1 MLFMLLVIFTLGYQA
16 SVATLCPNTAT
27 TNDTKPLYLLVLR
40 HSRTSTSVKSLPG
53 LRIAQDEFNSRSDFL
68 PGYRFE
74 LILERTK
81 SCSYLETGL
90 GLNKLVKHTVSPPC
104 HPVVAVLALSCSSH
118 LSLMSPLAGHD
129 GYDLIQLTSASAP
142 ICQNQ
147 HFPHLWRL
155 SGPASV
161 LLDTILA
168 IMDQFNWTQIGVV
181 YNSDSAL
188 YYEVARHFQQVIKG
202 SKNKSIAFSFGIGGT
217 KSYYIDS
224 VVSNIISKETAII
237 ISFASFKQLQALMFK
252 TNHLG
257 IVYPQYVW
265 IHTGKL
271 HIYNIRQSFFVSNT
285 VGHFLI
291 DMQSEV
297 DSEDT
302 RLVSNETFG
311 TFKAKY
317 TKDLELLEK
326 QYNARL
332 LPTKFLATKLYD
344 QMWAIGLAV
353 NKSLPILK
361 NRNLSID
368 NYTIGQP
375 EVTRVIEE
383 QMANLSFQGASGWVE
398 FNQYRNVPKQVNVHW
413 ILTNGTAKHVGTY
426 NPLKPSNFKI
436 NIHPSDLPK
445 DTVPRVYQYIL
456 IPLPLTV
463 MLYLLTSGVLMFTTV
478 QLILYLCYRHH
489 KMIKATSPYLSLLM
503 FAGCYLF
510 HAAALLTNTYG
521 SFPLSPEIF
530 TAMSITNFFFIIN
543 GISLILLTLSVKL
556 MRLHRIF
563 GRWMKQDLS
572 KLWGKL
578 GNLILSVVFLLSS
591 LIPNIGLAILIALLP
606 PTHST
611 INRKFIQGHTTI
623 VEIHTRIEPTSNYI
637 FTSLATMYICV
648 FLAMVLI
655 MGLRNCK
662 INMKIID
669 ISGQIYLLLAVLVII
684 IFLAMSIGILFLV
697 REQEPIAN
705 AIMTT
710 LFLVCATACQ
720 LILFLP
726 TTLTALLEDKSPCL
740 LASLKAKL
748 SYVI

>member
-1 MLFMLLVIFTLGYQA
+1 MLFLLLVIFTLGYQA
-16 SVATLCPNTAT
+16 SIATLCPNTAA

-40 HSRTSTSVKSLPG
+40 HGRSVKSLPG
-53 LRIAQDEFNSRSDFL
+53 LRIAQDEFNSRSDLL
-68 PGYRFE
+68 PGYQIE

-90 GLNKLVKHTVSPPC
+90 GLNKLVRYTVSPPC
-104 HPVVAVLALSCSSH
+104 RPVVAVLGIVCSSH
-118 LSLMSPLAGHD
+118 LSLISPLAGHD
-129 GYDLIQLTSASAP
+129 GYDLIQLTSASAL
-142 ICQNQ
+142 IRQNQ
-147 HFPHLWRL
+147 VFPHLWRL
-155 SGPASV
+155 SGSASV
-161 LLDTILA
+161 FTDTILA
-168 IMDQFNWTQIGVV
+168 IMDQFNWTRIGVV
-181 YNSDSAL
+181 YNSDSEL
-188 YYEVARHFQQVIKG
+188 YYEIARHLQHVIKE
-202 SKNKSIAFSFGIGGT
+202 SKNKSIAFSLGIGGT
-217 KSYYIDS
+217 QSYYIDS

-237 ISFASFKQLQALMFK
+237 VSFANVRQLQALMFK
-252 TNHLG
+252 INHLG
-257 IVYPQYVW
+257 MVYPQYVW
-265 IHTGKL
+265 MHIGKF
-271 HIYNIRQSFFVSNT
+271 HIYNIRQSFFVNNT

-291 DMQSEV
+291 DTQSVV

-332 LPTKFLATKLYD
+332 LPTKFMATKLYD

-361 NRNLSID
+361 DRNLSID
-368 NYTIGQP
+368 NYTIGQH

-398 FNQYRNVPKQVNVHW
+398 FNQYRNVPKQVKVRW

-445 DTVPRVYQYIL
+445 DTVPRVYRYIL

-463 MLYLLTSGVLMFTTV
+463 MLYLLTSCVLVFTTV

-503 FAGCYLF
+503 FAGCYFF
-510 HAAALLTNTYG
+510 HADALLTNTYG
-521 SFPLSPEIF
+521 SLVPLSPKIF
-530 TAMSITNFFFIIN
+530 TAMSFTNFFFIIN
-543 GISLILLTLSVKL
+543 GISLILLTLFVKL
-556 MRLHRIF
+556 VRLHRIF
-563 GRWMKQDLS
+563 GCWMKQDLS
-572 KLWGKL
+572 KIW
-578 GNLILSVVFLLSS
+578 GNLSLSVVVLLTS
-591 LIPNIGLAILIALLP
+591 LIPNIGLAVLIALLP

-611 INRKFIQGHTTI
+611 VDHKFLQGHTTI

-637 FTSLATMYICV
+637 FTSLATIYVCI
-648 FLAMVLI
+648 FLAMVLV
-655 MGLRNCK
+655 MGFRNRK
-662 INMKIID
+662 IKMKNFNN
-669 ISGQIYLLLAVLVII
+669 SGQIYLLLAVLMIS
-684 IFLAMSIGILFLV
+684 IFLSMSTVVLFLV

-705 AIMTT
+705 AVMTT
-710 LFLVCATACQ
+710 LFLVFATACQ

-726 TTLTALLEDKSPCL
+726 KTLTALLEDKSPHL

-748 SYVI
+748 SYVVRLIFS

>member
-1 MLFMLLVIFTLGYQA
+1 
-16 SVATLCPNTAT
+16 
-27 TNDTKPLYLLVLR
+27 
-40 HSRTSTSVKSLPG
+40 
-53 LRIAQDEFNSRSDFL
+53 
-68 PGYRFE
+68 
-74 LILERTK
+74 
-81 SCSYLETGL
+81 
-90 GLNKLVKHTVSPPC
+90 
-104 HPVVAVLALSCSSH
+104 
-118 LSLMSPLAGHD
+118 
-129 GYDLIQLTSASAP
+129 
-142 ICQNQ
+142 
-147 HFPHLWRL
+147 
-155 SGPASV
+155 
-161 LLDTILA
+161 
-168 IMDQFNWTQIGVV
+168 MDQFNWTQIGVV

-398 FNQYRNVPKQVNVHW
+398 FNQYRNVPKQVNVRW
-413 ILTNGTAKHVGTY
+413 ILTNGTAKLVGTY
-426 NPLKPSNFKI
+426 NPLKRSNFKI

-445 DTVPRVYQYIL
+445 DTVPQVYWYIL

-463 MLYLLTSGVLMFTTV
+463 MLYLLTSGVLVFTTI
-478 QLILYLCYRHH
+478 QLILYLSYRHH
-489 KMIKATSPYLSLLM
+489 KVIKATSPYLSLLM
-503 FAGCYLF
+503 FVGCYLF

-521 SFPLSPEIF
+521 SFLLSPGIF
-530 TAMSITNFFFIIN
+530 TAMSITNFFFIMN
-543 GISLILLTLSVKL
+543 GISLILLTLFVRL
-556 MRLHRIF
+556 VRLHRIF
-563 GRWMKQDLS
+563 GCWMKQDLS
-572 KLWGKL
+572 KLWD
-578 GNLILSVVFLLSS
+578 NLSLSVVVLLTS
-591 LIPNIGLAILIALLP
+591 LIPCNIVLAILISLLP

-611 INRKFIQGHTTI
+611 VDHKFLQGHTTI

-637 FTSLATMYICV
+637 FTSLATMYIY
-648 FLAMVLI
+648 
-655 MGLRNCK
+655 
-662 INMKIID
+662 
-669 ISGQIYLLLAVLVII
+669 ISCHGTYY
-684 IFLAMSIGILFLV
+684 GT
-697 REQEPIAN
+697 P
-705 AIMTT
+705 
-710 LFLVCATACQ
+710 
-720 LILFLP
+720 
-726 TTLTALLEDKSPCL
+726 
-740 LASLKAKL
+740 
-748 SYVI
+748 